1 MIIGVDYYPEHWG
14 KELWVPDADLM
25 QKTGVKLV
33 RMAEFAWSRL
43 EPREGEYAFGW
54 LDEIIGIF
62 KERGIKVIL
71 GTPTNCPPR
80 WLVEKYP
87 DAVPV
92 GRDGRVSPIGIR
104 GHRCYNHPG
113 FLRRAGEIIERM
125 TKRYAREET
134 VVAWQIDNE
143 LEANFC
149 FCRRCTEKYR
159 AWLKKKYGDLDTIN
173 RLYGN
178 EVWSGEYSSWEQ
190 IDPPLGT
197 YPAAW
202 LNPAYML
209 DFNRF
214 ASDDMIAYV
223 DFQADIIRRNCPGA
237 KITTNV
243 WFCENMP
250 DFYKTFAGLD
260 FVSFDNYPPTKLPE
274 DAGQFYSHAFHL
286 DLMRGVKRQGF
297 CVMEEL
303 SGGPGCWSPMV
314 RTPYPGMLSGYS
326 LQAFAHGADA
336 VVHFRWRTAVSGAEM
351 YWHGLIDHSN
361 VPGRRF
367 AEFEKL
373 AGAAEG
379 LEVFEGTQIR
389 AEVAILYS
397 ADNEY
402 AFKIQP
408 QTNGMYYLE
417 QPKLFHEALM
427 KYGLNI
433 DIVGER
439 EVLSGYKLVIA
450 PQMYV
455 TDPEVVEKLYSF
467 VEKGGTVVFTN
478 RSGVKDAY
486 NNCIMEPLPAAYR
499 GLTGCRVLEYD
510 PVGYDSVLVKFS
522 DGNVYRAKQWCDILK
537 PEGEETR
544 VLASYESEF
553 YKGSAAITENR
564 YGSGTVYYVGTVG
577 EREMYVHLLRGI
589 LQKCGVEYI
598 EGLPDHIEI
607 TTRTGE
613 DAAARFIF
621 NNTGETQQFVLDGR
635 EVCLQPFEMQVER
648 SDVENAENTEA

>member
-14 KELWVPDADLM
+14 KEFWIPDADLM
-25 QKTGVKLV
+25 RKTGVGIV

-43 EPREGEYAFGW
+43 SPKEGVYTFEW

-62 KERGIKVIL
+62 RERGIKVIL

-80 WLVEKYP
+80 WFCEKYP
-87 DAVPV
+87 DAIPV
-92 GRDGRVSPIGIR
+92 GRDARPNPIGIR
-104 GHRCYNHPG
+104 GHRCYNHPD
-113 FLRRAGEIIERM
+113 FLRHAGDMIERM
-125 TKRYAREET
+125 TKRYAKEKT

-149 FCRRCTEKYR
+149 FCKRCTEKYR
-159 AWLKKKYGDLDTIN
+159 AWLKEKYGDLESIN
-173 RLYGN
+173 KFYGN

-190 IDPPLGT
+190 IDPPFGT

-214 ASDDMIAYV
+214 ASDDMIQYV
-223 DFQADIIRRNCPGA
+223 DFQAKIIRRNCPEA

-260 FVSFDNYPPTKLPE
+260 FVSFDNYPPTKIPE

-286 DLMRGVKRQGF
+286 DLMRGIKRQGF

-303 SGGPGCWSPMV
+303 SGEPGCWSPMG
-314 RTPYPGMLSGYS
+314 RMPYPGMISGYS

-367 AEFEKL
+367 KEFEEL
-373 AGAAEG
+373 CRVARG
-379 LEVFEGTQIR
+379 LKDIAGTQILS
-389 AEVAILYS
+389 EVAILYS

-408 QTNGMYYLE
+408 QTNGMYYLG
-417 QPKLFHEALM
+417 QIRLFYEALM

-433 DIVGER
+433 DIIGEQ
-439 EVLSGYKLVIA
+439 EELSGYKLIVA
-450 PQMYV
+450 PEMYV
-455 TDPEVVEKLYSF
+455 TDPEVVKKLYAF
-467 VEKGGTVVFTN
+467 VKKGGTLVLTN
-478 RSGVKDAY
+478 RSGVKNKY
-486 NNCIMEPLPAAYR
+486 NNCIMEPLPAPYR
-499 GLTGCRVLEYD
+499 ELVGCCVLEYD
-510 PVGYDSVLVKFS
+510 PVGYDHVAVRFA
-522 DGNVYRAKQWCDILK
+522 DGSNYRAGQWCDILK
-537 PEGEETR
+537 PEGEETK
-544 VLASYESEF
+544 VLACYNSEF
-553 YKGSAAITENR
+553 YKGSAAITENK
-564 YGSGTVYYVGTVG
+564 YGSGTAYYIGTVG
-577 EREMYVHLLRGI
+577 EQEMYVHLLEKI
-589 LQKCGVEYI
+589 LQECGIAYI
-598 EGLPDHIEI
+598 EGLPDHVEI
-607 TTRTGE
+607 TTRTGK
-613 DAAARFIF
+613 DITARFLF
-621 NNTGETQQFVLDGR
+621 NNAGEVRQFILDGK
-635 EVCLQPFEMQVER
+635 EISLQPFEMRIER
-648 SDVENAENTEA
+648 SDIK

>member
-1 MIIGVDYYPEHWG
+1 MVIGVDYYPEHWA

-43 EPREGEYAFGW
+43 EPREGVYDFSW
-54 LDEIIGIF
+54 LDEITAVF
-62 KERGIKVIL
+62 KERGIHVIL
-71 GTPTNCPPR
+71 GTPTNAPPR

-87 DAVPV
+87 DAVPA
-92 GRDGRVSPIGIR
+92 GRDGKINPIGIR
-104 GHRCYNHPG
+104 GHRCYNHPD
-113 FLRRAGEIIERM
+113 FLRHAKEIIERM
-125 TKRYAREET
+125 TKRYAQNEA

-149 FCRRCTEKYR
+149 FCKKCTEKYR

-178 EVWSGEYSSWEQ
+178 EVWSGEYSTWEQ
-190 IDPPLGT
+190 IDPPLGN

-214 ASDDMIAYV
+214 ASDDMIEYV
-223 DFQADIIRRNCPGA
+223 KMQTEIIRRNCPGA

-250 DFYKTFAGLD
+250 DFYRTFAGLD
-260 FVSFDNYPPTKLPE
+260 FVSYDNYPPTKLPE
-274 DAGQFYSHAFHL
+274 DEKEFYSHAFHL
-286 DLMRGVKRQGF
+286 DLMRGVKRQNF

-303 SGGPGCWSPMV
+303 SGGPGCWAPMV

-373 AGAAEG
+373 CLAAEE
-379 LEVFEGTQIR
+379 LKALVGTRIVSK
-389 AEVAILYS
+389 VAILYS
-397 ADNEY
+397 SDNEY

-408 QTNGMYYLE
+408 QTNGMYYYE
-417 QPKLFHEALM
+417 QLKLFHEALT
-427 KYGLNI
+427 KYGVNI
-433 DIVGER
+433 DIIGED
-439 EVLSGYKLVIA
+439 EELLGYRLVIA

-455 TDPEVVEKLYSF
+455 TNPEVVRRLYTF
-467 VEKGGTVVFTN
+467 VEDGGTVVFTN

-486 NNCIMEPLPAAYR
+486 NNCIMEPLPAPYR
-499 GLTGCRVLEYD
+499 KLVGCRVLEYD
-510 PVGYDSVLVKFS
+510 PVGYDNVTIRFL
-522 DGNVYRAKQWCDILK
+522 DGAEYRAKQWCDILK

-544 VLASYESEF
+544 VLACYDSEF
-553 YKGSAAITENR
+553 YKGSAAITENK
-564 YGSGTVYYVGTVG
+564 YGDGTAYYIGTVG
-577 EREMYVHLLRGI
+577 ERELYIRLVGEI
-589 LQKCGVEYI
+589 LQKCGIDFV
-598 EGLPDHIEI
+598 EGLPDHVEV
-607 TTRTGE
+607 TTRSKDGFF
-613 DAAARFIF
+613 ARFIF
-621 NNTGETQQFVLDGR
+621 NNTTKAQEFVLDER
-635 EVCLQPFEMQVER
+635 QVSLQPFEMQVETVKAKQEE
-648 SDVENAENTEA
+648 SFI